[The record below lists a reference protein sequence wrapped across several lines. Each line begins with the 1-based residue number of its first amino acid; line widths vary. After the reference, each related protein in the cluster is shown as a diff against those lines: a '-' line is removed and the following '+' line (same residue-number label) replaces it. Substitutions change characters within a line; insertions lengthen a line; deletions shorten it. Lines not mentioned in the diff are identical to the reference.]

1 MTVSEDKKTS
11 EVALKKTLHEG
22 VQDLS
27 EGEFVTHVRFDRVGL
42 WKVRQGE
49 NVLIGGCA

>member
-11 EVALKKTLHEG
+11 EVARLWKTLHEG

-27 EGEFVTHVRFDRVGL
+27 GGEFVTHLCGL
-42 WKVRQGE
+42 IEPDNGE
-49 NVLIGGCA
+49 SAP